1 MVSPRTTFCFLGFGA
16 QPEGKDTMV
25 ASAMTRRGALS
36 ALGAFGLTLT
46 SGAFNARAQSGLR
59 FSGIR
64 VNVEPL
70 RARFGDP
77 TAAWMEQ
84 ALAQALP
91 QALGPHLA
99 PGDRSAPVLEVRID
113 WIYLGPSNGGTGP
126 GAPRRTRSSEASS
139 FGDREAGSSRKSRCA
154 RSRSIIRAPSTR
166 RWSSKPITGV
176 WSPSRG
182 PSPAGR
188 RGSSGFRAEDWKRRR
203 PVMRLGA

>member
-1 MVSPRTTFCFLGFGA
+1 
-16 QPEGKDTMV
+16 MV

-36 ALGAFGLTLT
+36 ALGAFGFTLT

-59 FSGIR
+59 FGGIR
-64 VNVEPL
+64 VDVEPL

-77 TAAWMEQ
+77 TAAWMGQ
-84 ALAQALP
+84 ASRKLCRRRWGLTSRRA
-91 QALGPHLA
+91 
-99 PGDRSAPVLEVRID
+99 
-113 WIYLGPSNGGTGP
+113 T
-126 GAPRRTRSSEASS
+126 GAPRSSRSRSTGSISVQAMAVPDRGALRRTRSSEASS
-139 FGDREAGSSRKSRCA
+139 FGGREAGSSRKSPCA

-188 RGSSGFRAEDWKRRR
+188 RGSLGFSARDART
-203 PVMRLGA
+203 P